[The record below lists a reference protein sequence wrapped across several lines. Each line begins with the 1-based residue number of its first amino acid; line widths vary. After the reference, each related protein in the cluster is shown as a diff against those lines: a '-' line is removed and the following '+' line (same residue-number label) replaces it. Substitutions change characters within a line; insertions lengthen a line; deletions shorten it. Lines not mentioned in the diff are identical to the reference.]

1 MGTGDSPLPREHDG
15 LGAGAVRGPELVGAL
30 LGLALGRGVVGVEGA
45 RGVAVPLVEGG
56 GHLVDLLGV
65 AAAHGERERRERR
78 ERRED
83 SLETIR
89 RV

>member
-78 ERRED
+78 ED